1 MQRGPK
7 AVRIRLTPPV
17 RKKLTVL
24 ARSQTAPHR
33 MVTRARIVLLA
44 AQRMSNAAISRR
56 VGCSVRCVSEWRN
69 RFAAAPRLAT
79 LKDKDRCGRPARV
92 PAPVRCELLKLAC
105 DRPEKER
112 FQDIWT
118 LQGLVDALVDLTGY
132 RLSRSEV
139 GRILR
144 AEEIRPHRVR
154 MWLHSPDPNFAP
166 KVKRICALYTKPPPG
181 ATVVSVD
188 EKPMQALD
196 RKHATRHPGRGRS
209 NVRFE
214 YEYIRHGTRAL
225 IGAFNIATGEV
236 LGRVYRRRS
245 AKNLVSLMEQV
256 AKWCPTGEVYVI
268 WDNLNI
274 HYDGKDKRWTRFNER
289 HGGRFHFVYT
299 PLHASWVNQI
309 EIWFS
314 ILQRRVLQH
323 GCFASGDD
331 LADRVLDFIDHYNCC
346 EAHPFRW
353 TFRGHCRHNRRR
365 QAA

>member
-7 AVRIRLTPPV
+7 AVRIRLAPPV
-17 RKKLTVL
+17 RQKLTDL

-33 MVTRARIVLLA
+33 LVTRARIILLA
-44 AQRMSNAAISRR
+44 ALGMSNAEISRR
-56 VGCSVRCVSEWRN
+56 TGRSHKCVGEWRQ
-69 RFAAAPRLAT
+69 RFAVTPSMAT
-79 LKDKDRCGRPARV
+79 LDDRHRSGRPARV
-92 PAPVRCELLKLAC
+92 PATVRCELIKLAC
-105 DRPEKER
+105 DRPEKDR
-112 FQDIWT
+112 FQDVWT
-118 LQGLVDALVDLTGY
+118 LQGLVNALMDLTGY
-132 RLSRSEV
+132 HLSRSEV

-154 MWLHSPDPNFAP
+154 MWLHSPDPEFAA
-166 KVKRICALYTKPPPG
+166 KVRRVCGLYLEPPPG
-181 ATVVSVD
+181 ATVISVD
-188 EKPMQALD
+188 EKPMQALE
-196 RKHATRHPGRGRS
+196 RKHGTRHRCPGQDH
-209 NVRFE
+209 VRFE

-225 IGAFNIATGEV
+225 IGAFNIATGQV

-256 AKWCPTGEVYVI
+256 AKWCPRGDVYIV

-314 ILQRRVLQH
+314 ILQRRVLDH
-323 GCFASGDD
+323 GSFMSGED
-331 LADRVLDFIDHYNCC
+331 LEQRVLGFIEHYNGC

-365 QAA
+365 QVA